1 MGLLQNLRRGINRP
15 LFKISIVFSFIFA
28 VSAIFLD
35 LDGRINYSYE
45 FFRGVVIPP
54 VTRWMGVL
62 GFTVA
67 YILELTYPLLA
78 AMAYSDIFW
87 EDRKTG
93 LNQVILTKINQ
104 RKYYISNYLAGF
116 ILGGIA
122 GIAALTINIMLML
135 LIFPAISVN
144 QLITEGIFS
153 SSQIFAEL
161 YYSNSLLYVLARLG
175 ILFLWSGLISVFSM
189 GLSFIFSNRYLPM
202 IVPMF
207 FLLIVDM
214 LTRLIVWHGGIGS
227 QFIIG
232 GEFTFATFFSAAL
245 IIIFIAL
252 SFIVGHKRNEK
263 FE

>member
-1 MGLLQNLRRGINRP
+1 MGLLQNLKRGVNRP
-15 LFKISIVFSFIFA
+15 LFKISIIFSFVIVA
-28 VSAIFLD
+28 VAIFLD
-35 LDGRINYSYE
+35 LDGRINYPYE

-62 GFTVA
+62 GFTGA
-67 YILELTYPLLA
+67 SILILTYPLLA

-135 LIFPAISVN
+135 LIYPAISVN
-144 QLITEGIFS
+144 QLIAEGIFS
-153 SSQIFAEL
+153 SSKIFAEL
-161 YYSNSLLYVLARLG
+161 YYSSSLLYVLARLG
-175 ILFLWSGLISVFSM
+175 ALFLWSGLISVFSM
-189 GLSFIFSNRYLPM
+189 SLSFIFSNRYLPM

-207 FLLIVDM
+207 LLLIVDM
-214 LTRLIVWHGGIGS
+214 LTRLIVWHGGTGR
-227 QFIIG
+227 QFILG
-232 GEFTFATFFSAAL
+232 GDFTFATFVSATLMILFTAL
-245 IIIFIAL
+245 FFTI
-252 SFIVGHKRNEK
+252 GYKRNEK